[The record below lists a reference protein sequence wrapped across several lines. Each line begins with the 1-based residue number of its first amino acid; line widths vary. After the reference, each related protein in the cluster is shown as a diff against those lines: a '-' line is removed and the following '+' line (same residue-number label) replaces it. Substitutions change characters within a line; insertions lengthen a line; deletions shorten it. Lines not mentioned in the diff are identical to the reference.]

1 MEINIVANQI
11 IILLL
16 YDPAKLWTI
25 HDGQVMES
33 TMPHNKIKKIF
44 SSVVSKG
51 VLLTHKEK

>member
-33 TMPHNKIKKIF
+33 TMPHHKIKKKFKYDIQR
-44 SSVVSKG
+44 S
-51 VLLTHKEK
+51 TTYT